1 MTFLKIII
9 CGLVILVTLVD
20 LVAFIIKKVS
30 SKARESQEARVNDV
44 LGVTEKLADI
54 VPMSA
59 TAYKGLILTAYAIM
73 LSPYIVLA
81 FIPEVGPVL
90 MTLCVS
96 YVAMSLV
103 SVWVRLTKWIQTGDR
118 EPMVNPDTEL
128 INNMVSGAIL
138 LLTVA
143 TLLGL

>member
-1 MTFLKIII
+1 MTFLKITI

-20 LVAFIIKKVS
+20 LVGFIAKKVS
-30 SKARESQEARVNDV
+30 LKAKEGQEARVNDV

-73 LSPYIVLA
+73 LTPYIVLA

-96 YVAMSLV
+96 YVVMTLV
-103 SVWVRLTKWIQTGDR
+103 STWVRLTKWIQTGDR

-128 INNMVSGAIL
+128 INNIVSGAIL
-138 LLTVA
+138 LLTVV
-143 TLLGL
+143 TLFGL